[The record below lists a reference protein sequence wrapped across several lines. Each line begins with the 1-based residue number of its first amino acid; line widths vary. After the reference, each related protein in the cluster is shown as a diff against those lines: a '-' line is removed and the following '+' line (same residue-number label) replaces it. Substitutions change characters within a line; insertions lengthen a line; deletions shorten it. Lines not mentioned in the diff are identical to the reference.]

1 MSEFLIVFV
10 TAEGGDQAAR
20 LAEKVVEERL
30 AACVNIVPGV
40 RSCYVW
46 EGKLT
51 WSEEVL
57 LVMKT
62 TREGFGGLEKRVKE
76 LHSYEVPE
84 ILGVGVEE
92 GLEKYLEWVKDGV
105 RGEKGDTLDNH

>member
-10 TAEGGDQAAR
+10 TCEGREQAER
-20 LAEKVVEERL
+20 IAEAVVEERL
-30 AACVNIVPGV
+30 AACVNVVAGV

-46 EGKLT
+46 EGKRN
-51 WSEEVL
+51 WSDEVL

-62 TREGFGGLEKRVKE
+62 TRAGFQRLETRVRE

-84 ILGVGVEE
+84 FVGVGVEA
-92 GLEKYLEWVKDGV
+92 GFGKYLEWVRGGV
-105 RGEKGDTLDNH
+105 E

>member
-1 MSEFLIVFV
+1 MTDKVIVLV
-10 TAEGGDQAAR
+10 TCETREQAER
-20 LAEKVVEERL
+20 IAEAVVSDKL
-30 AACVNIVPGV
+30 AACVNVVGGV

-62 TREGFGGLEKRVKE
+62 NREGFERLEKRVRE

-84 ILGVGVEE
+84 IVGVKVEV
-92 GLEKYLEWVKDGV
+92 GFEKYLDWV
-105 RGEKGDTLDNH
+105 RGNVR

>member
-1 MSEFLIVFV
+1 MTEVLMVFV
-10 TAEGGDQAAR
+10 TCESREQGELIAETVVG
-20 LAEKVVEERL
+20 EKL
-30 AACVNIVPGV
+30 AACVNVVPGV

-62 TREGFGGLEKRVKE
+62 TRGAFERLKARVLE

-84 ILGVGVEE
+84 VLGVGVEA
-92 GLEKYLEWVKDGV
+92 GLEKYLEWVRGGV
-105 RGEKGDTLDNH
+105 E

>member
-1 MSEFLIVFV
+1 MTEMMMVFV
-10 TAEGGDQAAR
+10 TCDEGAQ
-20 LAEKVVEERL
+20 AEKIASSVVQERL
-30 AACVNIVPGV
+30 AACVNIQGGV

-51 WSEEVL
+51 WSEELL

-62 TREGFGGLEKRVKE
+62 SAGKLDALKKRVLE

-84 ILGVGVEE
+84 IVAVRVED
-92 GLEKYLEWVKDGV
+92 GLKEYLDWM
-105 RGEKGDTLDNH
+105 RGSV

>member
-1 MSEFLIVFV
+1 MTGILIVFV
-10 TAEGGDQAAR
+10 TAESREQAET
-20 LAEKVVEERL
+20 LAEKVVAEKL

-62 TREGFGGLEKRVKE
+62 TREGFAGLEKRVRE

-84 ILGVGVEE
+84 ILGVEVEAGSE
-92 GLEKYLEWVKDGV
+92 RYLEWVSSGV
-105 RGEKGDTLDNH
+105 GRGPGEF

>member
-1 MSEFLIVFV
+1 MN
-10 TAEGGDQAAR
+10 
-20 LAEKVVEERL
+20 VVG
-30 AACVNIVPGV
+30 AV

-62 TREGFGGLEKRVKE
+62 TRAGFEGLRERVKK

-84 ILGVGVEE
+84 VLAVSVEA
-92 GLEKYLEWVKDGV
+92 GLEKYLEWVRGGV
-105 RGEKGDTLDNH
+105 GEKLPS

>member
-1 MSEFLIVFV
+1 MSEILMVFV
-10 TAEGGDQAAR
+10 TCEGKDQAEGIAG
-20 LAEKVVEERL
+20 KVVGEGL
-30 AACVNIVPGV
+30 AACVNVMQGV

-62 TREGFGGLEKRVKE
+62 TRAGFEKLEKRVRE

-84 ILGVGVEE
+84 VVGVKVEVGFE
-92 GLEKYLEWVKDGV
+92 GYLEWVERGV
-105 RGEKGDTLDNH
+105 R